1 VFQAAAAN
9 FALHSEA
16 NVNTANEKRGPLIS
30 GKEDHT
36 VPDVTTRSTLKQYRN
51 SSAVT
56 ALKTVRG
63 SRALAEIDSG
73 WREVADATLEWLAPI
88 TIYPKRDV
96 CVITCLDPRT
106 DPAKPVID
114 DVAFITY
121 LSETKIKPDG
131 PLFEVAVIHHN
142 KCGTSFLA
150 NADFRD
156 NFATHRR
163 PDVALRGLGSRVD
176 LLATFDQ
183 ERAERACQ
191 RGDHG
196 DRIDLHNDVENPP
209 RERDRVLDAGGDREQ
224 LRGSPEQSA
233 S

>member
-1 VFQAAAAN
+1 MFQAAAAN

-88 TIYPKRDV
+88 TGHDRNKH
-96 CVITCLDPRT
+96 
-106 DPAKPVID
+106 
-114 DVAFITY
+114 
-121 LSETKIKPDG
+121 KIKPDG
-131 PLFEVAVIHHN
+131 RLFEVAVIHHN

-150 NADFRD
+150 CMTTILPAAPM
-156 NFATHRR
+156 ATM
-163 PDVALRGLGSRVD
+163 
-176 LLATFDQ
+176 
-183 ERAERACQ
+183 
-191 RGDHG
+191 
-196 DRIDLHNDVENPP
+196 
-209 RERDRVLDAGGDREQ
+209 
-224 LRGSPEQSA
+224 
-233 S
+233 